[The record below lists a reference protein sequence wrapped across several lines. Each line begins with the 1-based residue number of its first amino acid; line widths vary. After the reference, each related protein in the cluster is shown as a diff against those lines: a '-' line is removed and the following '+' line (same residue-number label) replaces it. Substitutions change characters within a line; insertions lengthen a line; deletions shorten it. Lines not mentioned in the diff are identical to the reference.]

1 MKFVTSGQ
9 MREADRYA
17 IEVLGLPAMVLME
30 NAGRAIAEEVLRFC
44 AERSGAFRGT
54 GGEAHNREA
63 LHFREAAESIR
74 EEDPGT
80 GLDLSREHWL
90 ILVGKGNN
98 GGDGLVCARYLA
110 DAGMAVSLLY
120 AEPPERLRG
129 EAAAQYGIVRALG
142 LPGTVYDPERGG
154 AELQGW
160 KQGGS
165 GQGKSAQ
172 SGSVQGEGVQGGSGQ
187 GGSVQGESIQG
198 GSVRGGS
205 GQGGSVQGES
215 IQGGSVRGK
224 SVQGQSVEGESVQG
238 GNSRVRQMPVTGLVD
253 ALLGTGTTGAPRG
266 GYASLIREANASG
279 LPIVAADLPS
289 GLDADTG
296 ALHDP
301 CIRARV
307 TVSLAFLKAGL
318 TQYPGARAAGDVVV
332 RYIGIP
338 RTLPPGMKPAG
349 TVLTEAALSEL
360 GADPGRRRE
369 PDGHKGTY
377 GHVLLAAGS
386 LPMSGAGLLAAKA
399 ALRAGCGLATWAL
412 PAALLPPL
420 LGAVPELMLAPVADG
435 GSGAWNPA
443 AANEVLRLLEAR
455 EVLAVGPG
463 LGRFP
468 GEGAYLRALWEG
480 AARPLVVD
488 ADALNILAAS
498 GFAAWP
504 RREAATVL
512 TPHPGEMARLT
523 GLTTAEVQRDRLGVA
538 RGFAAE
544 HGVTLVL
551 KGARTIVAAPDG
563 RVFVNVTGHPG
574 MATGGTGD
582 CLTGIIAGLLAQGL
596 DAVQAAALGVYL
608 HGRAGERAAA
618 LRANPASMLA
628 GDILEA
634 L

>member
-44 AERSGAFRGT
+44 AERSGAFSGIGR
-54 GGEAHNREA
+54 EADKREA

-74 EEDPGT
+74 EGDPGT

-98 GGDGLVCARYLA
+98 GGDGLVCARHLA

-129 EAAAQYGIVRALG
+129 EAAVQYRIVRALG

-154 AELQGW
+154 AELLGW

-165 GQGKSAQ
+165 R
-172 SGSVQGEGVQGGSGQ
+172 QGESVQGGSGQ
-187 GGSVQGESIQG
+187 GESGQGESIQG
-198 GSVRGGS
+198 GSAQDGS
-205 GQGGSVQGES
+205 IQGESAQAGSSQGGSIQGES
-215 IQGGSVRGK
+215 I
-224 SVQGQSVEGESVQG
+224 QG

-266 GYASLIREANASG
+266 VYASLIREANASG

-296 ALHDP
+296 AVHDP

-332 RYIGIP
+332 RNIGIP

-349 TVLTEAALSEL
+349 SVLTEAALSEL

-420 LGAVPELMLAPVADG
+420 LGVVPELMLAPVADG

-455 EVLAVGPG
+455 DVLAVGPG

-468 GEGAYLRALWEG
+468 GEGVYLRALWEG

-498 GFAAWP
+498 DFAAWP

-628 GDILEA
+628 GDILDA

>member
-17 IEVLGLPAMVLME
+17 IEELGLPAMVLME

-44 AERSGAFRGT
+44 AERGGVSRDT

-63 LHFREAAESIR
+63 LHFWEAAESIR
-74 EEDPGT
+74 EGDPGT
-80 GLDLSREHWL
+80 GLHLSREHWL

-98 GGDGLVCARYLA
+98 GGDGLVCARHLA

-129 EAAAQYGIVRALG
+129 EAAAQYRIVRALG

-165 GQGKSAQ
+165 
-172 SGSVQGEGVQGGSGQ
+172 VQGGSGQ
-187 GGSVQGESIQG
+187 GQ
-198 GSVRGGS
+198 SVRG
-205 GQGGSVQGES
+205 E
-215 IQGGSVRGK
+215 II
-224 SVQGQSVEGESVQG
+224 QG

-266 GYASLIREANASG
+266 VYASLIREANASG

-296 ALHDP
+296 AVHDP

-338 RTLPPGMKPAG
+338 RTLPPAMKPAG

-360 GADPGRRRE
+360 GADPGRQRE

-455 EVLAVGPG
+455 DVLAVGPG

-512 TPHPGEMARLT
+512 TPHPGEMTRLT

-628 GDILEA
+628 GDILDA
-634 L
+634 M

>member
-17 IEVLGLPAMVLME
+17 IEELGLPTMVLME

-44 AERSGAFRGT
+44 AERSGAFRDT
-54 GGEAHNREA
+54 GGVSRGAGSEADNREA
-63 LHFREAAESIR
+63 LRFRDAAESIR
-74 EEDPGT
+74 ERDPGT

-98 GGDGLVCARYLA
+98 GGDGLVCARHLA

-129 EAAAQYGIVRALG
+129 EAAAQYRIVRALG

-165 GQGKSAQ
+165 I
-172 SGSVQGEGVQGGSGQ
+172 Q
-187 GGSVQGESIQG
+187 GGSVQGESDQ
-198 GSVRGGS
+198 GGS
-205 GQGGSVQGES
+205 GQGESGQGES
-215 IQGGSVRGK
+215 AQGGSA
-224 SVQGQSVEGESVQG
+224 QGEGSQG
-238 GNSRVRQMPVTGLVD
+238 RQMPVTGLVD

-266 GYASLIREANASG
+266 VYASLIREANASG
-279 LPIVAADLPS
+279 LPIIAADLPS

-296 ALHDP
+296 AVHDP

-318 TQYPGARAAGDVVV
+318 TQYPGAQAAGDVVV

-338 RTLPPGMKPAG
+338 RALPPGMKPAG

-455 EVLAVGPG
+455 DVLAVGPG

-468 GEGAYLRALWEG
+468 GEGVYLRALWEG
-480 AARPLVVD
+480 VARPLVVD

-628 GDILEA
+628 GDILDA

>member
-17 IEVLGLPAMVLME
+17 IEELGLPAMVLME

-54 GGEAHNREA
+54 GSEAHNRGA

-98 GGDGLVCARYLA
+98 GGDGLVCARHLA

-129 EAAAQYGIVRALG
+129 EAAAQYSIVRALG

-154 AELQGW
+154 AEPLGW

-165 GQGKSAQ
+165 GQGQ
-172 SGSVQGEGVQGGSGQ
+172 SVQGEG
-187 GGSVQGESIQG
+187 IQG
-198 GSVRGGS
+198 RNS
-205 GQGGSVQGES
+205 QG
-215 IQGGSVRGK
+215 
-224 SVQGQSVEGESVQG
+224 
-238 GNSRVRQMPVTGLVD
+238 RQMPVTGLVD

-279 LPIVAADLPS
+279 LPIIAADLPS

-296 ALHDP
+296 AVHDP

-455 EVLAVGPG
+455 DVLAVGPG

-628 GDILEA
+628 GDILDA